1 PLPSLKALGLAAG
14 ILVLPSVTLAQVP
27 TPQELARTTPAGNY
41 LAGKEANALRDAAAA
56 SAYYMAALRADP
68 KDPELLELAF
78 YSVLADGD
86 IGEATRL
93 GDRLL
98 AADKTNR
105 NARLILG
112 VRALRFKQY
121 GTARQQFAQ
130 AARGPITD
138 LTATLLQAWAMQGAG
153 DGNGGGPPVGKR
165 PRPPRHKIFQAL
177 HPRPD

>member
-1 PLPSLKALGLAAG
+1 MIPLPSTKALGLAAG
-14 ILVLPSVTLAQVP
+14 ILILPSVILAQVP

-86 IGEATRL
+86 IDEATRL
-93 GDRLL
+93 ADRLL

-130 AARGPITD
+130 AARG
-138 LTATLLQAWAMQGAG
+138 
-153 DGNGGGPPVGKR
+153 
-165 PRPPRHKIFQAL
+165 
-177 HPRPD
+177 